1 MGQFM
6 KAFGWNPMNVKAGP
20 AKKRI
25 LDGLPT
31 DPVERDANYSR
42 EKEAV
47 HPLLLKL
54 LKRVEKLASL
64 PLLRPDAYERE
75 WRSIIETWNE
85 AIRENG
91 WLEITPLCAVCGIA
105 VQRRATWRTKSQPA
119 SNEPQISFV
128 CSERCRNN
136 SRQRNHRL
144 RNKLKE
150 AEPPQK
156 KTSKPRSKR
165 PADRKLPSR
174 TR

>member
-6 KAFGWNPMNVKAGP
+6 KAFGWDALKVKAGP
-20 AKKRI
+20 ASKRI

-75 WRSIIETWNE
+75 WRSIVETWNE

-91 WLEITPLCAVCGIA
+91 WLEITPLCSACGIA
-105 VQRRATWRTKSQPA
+105 VQRRATWRTKHSPA
-119 SNEPQISFV
+119 GAKPAISFV
-128 CSERCRNN
+128 CSERCRNS
-136 SRQRNHRL
+136 SRQRKHRQS
-144 RNKLKE
+144 NKLKDS
-150 AEPPQK
+150 EPRKRTRKQPAK
-156 KTSKPRSKR
+156 RSS
-165 PADRKLPSR
+165 SR
-174 TR
+174 T